1 MSDTQTSRPALPI
14 IPFLLTCVLIALKI
28 TGHLAI
34 SWWIVFLPMYLG
46 LAVGL
51 LLMLALA
58 AGTLIFM
65 IGAMVWAGITEVIFL
80 PEVVQEHPYRIPM
93 KDTIESIDTALHELR
108 DLWIAERDYKK
119 KRALYAQINVLL
131 DKRLVVMGV
140 PSIP

>member
-1 MSDTQTSRPALPI
+1 MNDTQTSRPALPI

-80 PEVVQEHPYRIPM
+80 FR
-93 KDTIESIDTALHELR
+93 K
-108 DLWIAERDYKK
+108 
-119 KRALYAQINVLL
+119 
-131 DKRLVVMGV
+131 
-140 PSIP
+140 